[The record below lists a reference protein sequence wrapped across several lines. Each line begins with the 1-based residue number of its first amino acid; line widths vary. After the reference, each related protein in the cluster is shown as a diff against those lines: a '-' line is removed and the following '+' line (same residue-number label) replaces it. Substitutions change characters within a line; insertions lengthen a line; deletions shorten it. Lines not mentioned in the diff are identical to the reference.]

1 MGEIPGSTA
10 EQLRNQYVRAYADTR
25 AKVRMNFEDMDFD
38 NAVQRDEM
46 KSLVEDIEE
55 LCRSCE
61 AAANEPNLRRIW
73 NRTNLHRHHK
83 A

>member
-25 AKVRMNFEDMDFD
+25 AKVRMNLEDMDFD

-61 AAANEPNLRRIW
+61 AAANALSF
-73 NRTNLHRHHK
+73 L
-83 A
+83 